1 MYFNIFVNDESR
13 GRVNKHNEF
22 LKLLKPQEIKKIFDC
37 DAWEEIKKVFKK
49 ANDSMGEDSWIEDIN
64 GIMVNYVT
72 DGTSVNTL
80 VFYF

>member
-1 MYFNIFVNDESR
+1 MRSLIEDGDRVYVLDEIEAKRSVNPKASR
-13 GRVNKHNEF
+13 
-22 LKLLKPQEIKKIFDC
+22 
-37 DAWEEIKKVFKK
+37 K

-72 DGTSVNTL
+72 DGISVNTL